1 MPEQTLLFYED
12 IMDAIIKMVNGNP
25 KGLSIK
31 QIAMDLWP
39 SRNPDTA
46 RAAFSRALNEENND
60 VNLNPPEL
68 VKTMHITSRPED
80 IIYFLCDE
88 FGFERPARKD
98 KSTFERE
105 VKGQVR
111 DIQERIGAVL
121 QELKRME
128 TGK

>member
-1 MPEQTLLFYED
+1 MADHGQRPLFYED
-12 IMDAIIKMVNGNP
+12 FYDALEQS
-25 KGLSIK
+25 LSASGK
-31 QIAMDLWP
+31 TKKEIAAILYP
-39 SRNPDTA
+39 GRTIETA
-46 RAAFSRALNEENND
+46 KSLLSRALTPENTD
-60 VNLNPPEL
+60 VNLSVEAL
-68 VKTMHITSRPED
+68 LTIMKETSADD